1 MWLLLRGRHGS
12 FEMAES
18 LAAVQSRA
26 SRRSHFRWVW
36 LVLAALVTAV
46 GVGVLIDRL
55 LIAPDAA
62 GPQQILE
69 ALVSGP
75 QRVAPGATAYVSGP
89 NGTWV
94 GAAGIANVKT
104 GEPMQADARLR
115 IQSNSKTWLLTVA
128 LQLAGEGKL
137 SLSDT
142 VSHWLPGLLP
152 YGNQIT
158 LLALMTDT
166 SGLIDDNDIT
176 RSASAGKTMLTRVKD
191 PKLRAQLVATAAR
204 LHANPATP
212 ASPMLYIRLAAWQPL
227 LFAPGTHYH
236 HSNIGWNIAGLIVER
251 AAGQSLPV
259 LYRERIFKPL
269 GLAHTTYAP
278 QGPIPGPHAEGY
290 LIARNGSLTDATPW
304 TYGKGADGA
313 IVTDAADEA
322 TFLRAL
328 IDDRLHVRDAFL
340 FFVHPTGWT
349 PAKGGCPGNP
359 IEGVGTGSASRSYVY
374 FATTGNR
381 VAVLLLNG
389 DREATGAYDPK
400 AEAAAASLYCGA

>member
-1 MWLLLRGRHGS
+1 
-12 FEMAES
+12 MAE
-18 LAAVQSRA
+18 LAVVRTRS
-26 SRRSHFRWVW
+26 SRRSRFRWVW
-36 LVLAALVTAV
+36 LVLGALVTAV

-176 RSASAGKTMLTRVKD
+176 RSASAGKTMLARIKD
-191 PKLRAQLVATAAR
+191 PKLRAQPVATAAR
-204 LHANPATP
+204 LHASPATP
-212 ASPMLYIRLAAWQPL
+212 ASPMLFIRLAAWQPL
-227 LFAPGTHYH
+227 LFAPGTRYH

-259 LYRERIFKPL
+259 LYRERIFNPL
-269 GLAHTTYAP
+269 GLAHTAYAP

-290 LIARNGSLTDATPW
+290 SIARNGTLTDATAW

-313 IVTDAADEA
+313 IVTDATDEA

-328 IDDRLHVRDAFL
+328 IDDKLHVRDAFL

-359 IEGVGTGSASRSYVY
+359 IEGIGTGSASRSYVY

-389 DREATGAYDPK
+389 DRAATGADDPK
-400 AEAAAASLYCGA
+400 AEAAAASLYCGS